1 MGAWVRRVLLLQYY
15 YIYDDRITH
24 VIILYI
30 DEVTTILIFQYV
42 PLLQNRCIEKV
53 SSKVKQIFYLIPT
66 TSKDSE
72 DDERHAY
79 FLESILSQV
88 IRLKQKRTLIITP
101 SYLNYVRVRNELI
114 KRDVN
119 AAFVCEYSRESEIS
133 RGRSQFFHGVKDV
146 LLYSGRAH
154 FFRRFLLRGACHL
167 IFYSLPEYA
176 HFYHEIVNTLGE
188 GESLGTVTSCLVLS
202 TKFEKMA
209 LERLVGVKQC
219 AHMLQA
225 HVKLGKTTFMFC

>member
-154 FFRRFLLRGACHL
+154 FFRRFLLRGT
-167 IFYSLPEYA
+167 Y
-176 HFYHEIVNTLGE
+176 
-188 GESLGTVTSCLVLS
+188 
-202 TKFEKMA
+202 
-209 LERLVGVKQC
+209 
-219 AHMLQA
+219 
-225 HVKLGKTTFMFC
+225 